1 MIKPYIFTIIADEN
15 ETYYTRNKLTEPLHR
30 KLKKKYGNNVI
41 INISDELTRNFVTI
55 KQGGKNVIKS
65 IINEFSKLLNLP
77 AGNYEIGYVKDDD
90 AKEYNIIFLPEGKY
104 TICEEIREDIIA
116 NLVNC

>member
-1 MIKPYIFTIIADEN
+1 MKPYIFIIIADEN
-15 ETYYTRNKLTEPLHR
+15 KTYYTRNKFTEPLHR

-41 INISDELTRNFVTI
+41 INISDELTRNFVTV

-77 AGNYEIGYVKDDD
+77 AGNYEIGYVKADDG
-90 AKEYNIIFLPEGKY
+90 KEYNIVFLPEGKY